1 MKEHSQVLFLLND
14 ERETAYVMHKIP
26 INQIIYPQFITAQQ
40 LLKYFAKNRKTVSRI
55 NYHRNLEKIQTVNA
69 IPCVFR
75 HFHCNDYIPL

>member
-40 LLKYFAKNRKTVSRI
+40 LNPIFCQEQKNFYDLITIYVICIS
-55 NYHRNLEKIQTVNA
+55 YQLQ
-69 IPCVFR
+69 
-75 HFHCNDYIPL
+75 

>member
-40 LLKYFAKNRKTVSRI
+40 LLKYFAKNRKTFMIWYVICIS
-55 NYHRNLEKIQTVNA
+55 YQL
-69 IPCVFR
+69 P
-75 HFHCNDYIPL
+75 